1 MINAV
6 EVLKYLPAEV
16 IYDDTSI
23 RLWVSAESMR
33 DLAKKYINTDN
44 YVCVFLEPELN

>member
-6 EVLKYLPAEV
+6 EVFKYMPAEV

-23 RLWVSAESMR
+23 RLWVTAESMR
-33 DLAKKYINTDN
+33 DLAKKYLKTDN
-44 YVCVFLEPELN
+44 YACVYLEPEK